1 MRGGFEYKRPY
12 GWNRLAVK
20 VLGKYENDAWLGP
33 DGIRT
38 RADPAEWPV
47 SYHGTNSKNAK
58 LISKQG
64 YKPGP
69 RMKFGK
75 GIYTSPSLEM
85 VERLYAQEFTHDG
98 KTYKIALQNRV
109 NPDQKNGRLE
119 IVPASKTR
127 QGADYW
133 LSPCSHENDVRPYGI
148 LIRERYRGGS
158 RGRVQGW
165 KYHGS
170 KAVHCYQNQ
179 ILNRNINGNGT
190 KESDKLTQGL
200 TKLSTDK
207 KRLGF
212 EYKRPYGWKRI
223 AIKVVGRYGNDDWLG
238 ANGLRTK
245 ESSGEWP
252 VAYHGT
258 NMSSA
263 KLILKEGYKP
273 GLRAL
278 FGKGIY
284 TSPSLEMVEKLYAQ
298 EFTCKG
304 KTYKIVL
311 QNRVNPDQKNGRLE
325 IIPASETG
333 AGADYWLSPVGHT
346 SDVRPYGILIRE
358 VSRKRKQQS
367 K

>member
-1 MRGGFEYKRPY
+1 MSNLDLLSAGFSAILGTKVTPQRDDGNHLSIHELFSQTYVMRPVPAKLEPGEGEFSLSVLTLYGQEFNILVKGEDRIERVKAKIQEREGTPVGEIRLIYAGQQLMDFETVKHYNIQPNDSIHLVLRLRGGGGPLPRAFDTNELDPDFDYDFSDVQDDGQKYMRG
-12 GWNRLAVK
+12 
-20 VLGKYENDAWLGP
+20 
-33 DGIRT
+33 
-38 RADPAEWPV
+38 
-47 SYHGTNSKNAK
+47 
-58 LISKQG
+58 
-64 YKPGP
+64 
-69 RMKFGK
+69 
-75 GIYTSPSLEM
+75 
-85 VERLYAQEFTHDG
+85 
-98 KTYKIALQNRV
+98 
-109 NPDQKNGRLE
+109 
-119 IVPASKTR
+119 
-127 QGADYW
+127 
-133 LSPCSHENDVRPYGI
+133 
-148 LIRERYRGGS
+148 
-158 RGRVQGW
+158 
-165 KYHGS
+165 
-170 KAVHCYQNQ
+170 
-179 ILNRNINGNGT
+179 
-190 KESDKLTQGL
+190 
-200 TKLSTDK
+200 
-207 KRLGF
+207 GF

-333 AGADYWLSPVGHT
+333 AGADYWLSPGGHAN
-346 SDVRPYGILIRE
+346 DVRPYGILIRE
-358 VSRKRKQQS
+358 VSRKRKRQS

>member
-1 MRGGFEYKRPY
+1 MVPRLPHGGPSLTYVFNTSDLDPTFHYDFRKVKNDGKKYMRGGFEYKRQY

-58 LISKQG
+58 LILKQG

-148 LIRERYRGGS
+148 LIRE
-158 RGRVQGW
+158 V
-165 KYHGS
+165 
-170 KAVHCYQNQ
+170 
-179 ILNRNINGNGT
+179 
-190 KESDKLTQGL
+190 
-200 TKLSTDK
+200 
-207 KRLGF
+207 
-212 EYKRPYGWKRI
+212 
-223 AIKVVGRYGNDDWLG
+223 
-238 ANGLRTK
+238 
-245 ESSGEWP
+245 
-252 VAYHGT
+252 
-258 NMSSA
+258 
-263 KLILKEGYKP
+263 
-273 GLRAL
+273 
-278 FGKGIY
+278 
-284 TSPSLEMVEKLYAQ
+284 
-298 EFTCKG
+298 
-304 KTYKIVL
+304 
-311 QNRVNPDQKNGRLE
+311 QKNTLK
-325 IIPASETG
+325 AK
-333 AGADYWLSPVGHT
+333 T
-346 SDVRPYGILIRE
+346 SCILA
-358 VSRKRKQQS
+358 
-367 K
+367 

>member
-1 MRGGFEYKRPY
+1 MSNLDLLSAGFSAILGTKVTPQGDDGDQLSIHELFSQTYVMRPVAAKLEPGEGEFCVRVSTLSGQVLNIPVKGDDKIEQIEAKIEERQGIPVDQLRLIYAGRRLYRDQTVNECNIQPDDTIYLVLYLVGGGGPLPRAFDTNELDPDFDYDFSDVQDDGKKYMRG
-12 GWNRLAVK
+12 
-20 VLGKYENDAWLGP
+20 
-33 DGIRT
+33 
-38 RADPAEWPV
+38 
-47 SYHGTNSKNAK
+47 
-58 LISKQG
+58 
-64 YKPGP
+64 
-69 RMKFGK
+69 
-75 GIYTSPSLEM
+75 
-85 VERLYAQEFTHDG
+85 
-98 KTYKIALQNRV
+98 
-109 NPDQKNGRLE
+109 
-119 IVPASKTR
+119 
-127 QGADYW
+127 
-133 LSPCSHENDVRPYGI
+133 
-148 LIRERYRGGS
+148 
-158 RGRVQGW
+158 
-165 KYHGS
+165 
-170 KAVHCYQNQ
+170 
-179 ILNRNINGNGT
+179 
-190 KESDKLTQGL
+190 
-200 TKLSTDK
+200 
-207 KRLGF
+207 GF

-333 AGADYWLSPVGHT
+333 AGADYWLSPGGHAN
-346 SDVRPYGILIRE
+346 DVRPYGILIQE
-358 VSRKRKQQS
+358 VSRKRKRQS